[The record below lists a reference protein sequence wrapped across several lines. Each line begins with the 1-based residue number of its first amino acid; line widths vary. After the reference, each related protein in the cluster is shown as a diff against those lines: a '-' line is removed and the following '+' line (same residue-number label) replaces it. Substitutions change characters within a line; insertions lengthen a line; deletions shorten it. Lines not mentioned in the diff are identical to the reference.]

1 MADTSGAHCTKAGA
15 ERRSPQW
22 CDAICRD
29 VFRGDEGVLC
39 FSSSL
44 LGLIRRYF
52 QCYKSEEGDLML
64 FRPKKN
70 FDRFKRSAGRLGLP
84 VRTDHLC

>member
-1 MADTSGAHCTKAGA
+1 
-15 ERRSPQW
+15 
-22 CDAICRD
+22 
-29 VFRGDEGVLC
+29 VLC